1 MKIIKTKFKDLVL
14 MQSKN
19 HEDNRGFFREI
30 FIQKILKKNFVFDCM
45 SQSKRN
51 VLRGLHFQK
60 QNPQGKFI
68 TVTEGEIFD
77 VAVDLRTK
85 SKTFG

>member
-19 HEDNRGFFREI
+19 HKDNRGFFREI
-30 FIQKILKKNFVFDCM
+30 FIQKILKKNFVVNCM

-51 VLRGLHFQK
+51 VIRMLHCQK
-60 QNPQGKFI
+60 KNTQ
-68 TVTEGEIFD
+68 
-77 VAVDLRTK
+77 
-85 SKTFG
+85 